1 MLKVVAK
8 VVAKAEKVKETELLM
23 KSLVPITLSEK
34 GCISYEVF
42 QETAE
47 GNTYFFV
54 ETWEN
59 KELLDRHLAN
69 DHMTHFVK
77 AGEELF
83 SEPLEV
89 RLLTNF

>member
-1 MLKVVAK
+1 MLKVIAK
-8 VVAKAEKVKETELLM
+8 VVAKPEKVEETEILM
-23 KSLVPITLSEK
+23 KSLIPITQQEQ

-42 QETAE
+42 QETAKS
-47 GNTYFFV
+47 NTYFFV
-54 ETWEN
+54 ETWES
-59 KELLDRHLAN
+59 KEALDQHLSN

-89 RLLTNF
+89 RLLTTF

>member
-1 MLKVVAK
+1 MLKVIAK
-8 VVAKAEKVKETELLM
+8 VVAKPEKVKETEILM
-23 KSLVPITLSEK
+23 KSLVPITQIEE

-42 QETAE
+42 KEIDRSY
-47 GNTYFFV
+47 TYFFL

-59 KELLDRHLAN
+59 KEALDQHLSN
-69 DHMTHFVK
+69 DHMTHFLK

-89 RLLTNF
+89 ILVNNF

>member
-1 MLKVVAK
+1 MLKVIAK
-8 VVAKAEKVKETELLM
+8 VVAKLEKVEETEILM
-23 KSLVPITLSEK
+23 KSLIPITQQEQ

-42 QETAE
+42 QETAKS
-47 GNTYFFV
+47 NTYFFV
-54 ETWEN
+54 ETWES
-59 KELLDRHLAN
+59 KEALDQHLSN

-89 RLLTNF
+89 RLLTTF

>member
-8 VVAKAEKVKETELLM
+8 IVAKPEKAKETESLM
-23 KSLVPITLSEK
+23 KSLIPITLKEE

-42 QETAE
+42 QEEAKD
-47 GNTYFFV
+47 NTYLFI
-54 ETWEN
+54 ETWES
-59 KELLDRHLAN
+59 KEALEQHLSN

-89 RLLTNF
+89 RLLTDF